1 MDVSWK
7 VAIKVWFSFFWRT
20 VAFSFL
26 FGIVLAVFIIIV
38 DIAGFTSLSARF
50 ITEKYLPLIIWAA
63 QVPIQILAIK
73 GALKA
78 EYSDFHISLVDI
90 KQGFSK
96 KVLIKS
102 PS

>member
-7 VAIKVWFSFFWRT
+7 VAIKVWFSFLWRT
-20 VAFSFL
+20 IAFS
-26 FGIVLAVFIIIV
+26 VLIGIIV
-38 DIAGFTSLSARF
+38 GIFFALIDVGGAIMLHERS
-50 ITEKYLPLIIWAA
+50 ITAKFRPFIIWASMIP
-63 QVPIQILAIK
+63 VQIIAIK